1 MKTFA
6 KLAVFSLALLSTN
19 ALAATAVT
27 YKSAFC
33 GCCTAWVEHLKENGF
48 KVRVEEDENMNE
60 IKRKWGIKPALASCH
75 TTVIDG
81 YVFEGH
87 IPASDILTF
96 LEEKPKLAGLAVP
109 GMPMGSPGMEY
120 GDKKD
125 PYDVIGFSSDGSMMV
140 FNSHNKT

>member
-6 KLAVFSLALLSTN
+6 KFAVFSLAFLSAN
-19 ALAATAVT
+19 ALAASAVT
-27 YKSAFC
+27 YKSPFC

-48 KVRVEEDENMNE
+48 DVSVKEDANMNE
-60 IKRKWGIKPALASCH
+60 IKRKWGILPELASCH

-87 IPASDILTF
+87 IPASDIKTF
-96 LEEKPKLAGLAVP
+96 LLKKPKLVGLTVP

-125 PYDVIGFSSDGSMMV
+125 PYDVLGISKDGTTSV
-140 FNSHNKT
+140 FNSHNKI